1 MPSKIISGFKFQ
13 FYSSD
18 RIEPLHIHVHQ
29 TRQAKIKLNI
39 ENIPNRVHPKTSMKY
54 LNVQEVNP
62 SFAAIVNEVSVSQSE
77 IVITRNGIPLA
88 RIIPYT
94 PTRIKHYPLRGMPI
108 TISADF
114 DEPMSDLW
122 EALNE

>member
-1 MPSKIISGFKFQ
+1 MGS
-13 FYSSD
+13 
-18 RIEPLHIHVHQ
+18 
-29 TRQAKIKLNI
+29 
-39 ENIPNRVHPKTSMKY
+39 PKTGMKY

-62 SFAAIVNEVSVSQSE
+62 AIVNEVSDSQSE

-88 RIIPYT
+88 RIVPYT
-94 PTRIKHYPLRGMPI
+94 PTRIKHYPLRGIPI

-122 EALNE
+122 EALSE

>member
-1 MPSKIISGFKFQ
+1 MG
-13 FYSSD
+13 
-18 RIEPLHIHVHQ
+18 L
-29 TRQAKIKLNI
+29 
-39 ENIPNRVHPKTSMKY
+39 PKTGMKY

-62 SFAAIVNEVSVSQSE
+62 EIVNEVSDSQSE

-88 RIIPYT
+88 RIVPYT
-94 PTRIKHYPLRGMPI
+94 TRIKHYPLRGIPI

-122 EALNE
+122 EALSE

>member
-1 MPSKIISGFKFQ
+1 
-13 FYSSD
+13 
-18 RIEPLHIHVHQ
+18 
-29 TRQAKIKLNI
+29 
-39 ENIPNRVHPKTSMKY
+39 MKY

-62 SFAAIVNEVSVSQSE
+62 SLAAIVNEVSVSQSE

-88 RIIPYT
+88 KIVPYT
-94 PTRIKHYPLRGMPI
+94 TSRIKHYPLREMPI

-122 EALNE
+122 EALSE